1 MRFGLEEIRPA
12 IRSKVKS
19 QLREARHQLHRRR
32 CSVRADVRV
41 RASCVRERIDEGWAR
56 RTRRERERVRTGE
69 RTGRVKGENE
79 RGRWYLV
86 ILLARSWDWVWSCMR
101 VGWLVRT
108 GTKCHKVRTRT
119 QRREAWCTILSS
131 FGPENLKDRDKRG
144 KKREA
149 LRDATRR
156 SASRRIAVTKLP
168 CWRRQHLQKQ

>member
-1 MRFGLEEIRPA
+1 MG
-12 IRSKVKS
+12 
-19 QLREARHQLHRRR
+19 
-32 CSVRADVRV
+32 
-41 RASCVRERIDEGWAR
+41 EG
-56 RTRRERERVRTGE
+56 ES
-69 RTGRVKGENE
+69 E

-101 VGWLVRT
+101 IGWLVRT

-156 SASRRIAVTKLP
+156 TASRASYCRDEIAPLTTP
-168 CWRRQHLQKQ
+168 ERLQKQ